1 MSPRT
6 GATAVLLV
14 GVLLVR
20 LVVSGDYL
28 RYVRGGMAPWL
39 VASGVLLAV
48 LGAAGLVGALR
59 RPAPSPAHDHHAH
72 DHHAHDH
79 HAHDH
84 DLDHGHDHG
93 GERVGWL
100 LLAPV
105 VVLLLVAPPALGS
118 FGVGRTAGVTVR
130 SGTLFRP
137 LAAGATPVALTLAEF
152 GQRAG
157 DRGGASFAGA
167 QVELTGFVAQP
178 RDGSGVRLARYQI
191 ACCAADAV
199 ADVARLVGLP
209 GAPPARDTWLTV
221 VGTFR
226 GVGPD
231 GVPELA
237 VAGSRAVPA
246 PVDPYET

>member
-6 GATAVLLV
+6 GSTAVLLV

-20 LVVSGDYL
+20 LVASGDYL
-28 RYVRGGMAPWL
+28 RYVRSGMAPWL

-59 RPAPSPAHDHHAH
+59 RPAHVPAHDPE
-72 DHHAHDH
+72 D
-79 HAHDH
+79 
-84 DLDHGHDHG
+84 DHGHDHG

-137 LAAGATPVALTLAEF
+137 LAGGATPVAMTLAEF

-157 DRGGASFAGA
+157 DRGGASFAGT

-178 RDGSGVRLARYQI
+178 RDGTGVRLARYQI

-209 GAPPARDTWLTV
+209 GGPPARDTWLTV